1 MKYNISDLLSNVV
14 LEHIVVEND
23 YLIKNVL
30 EEIYPELDFSSYN
43 IEIKDGKEVIDKFA
57 LYNEMLKHNQE
68 FRDKIIE
75 NIDDYLKYGFI
86 SDYEFNYK
94 VWSLSEAIENNLED
108 LVELD
113 YLNNHKCFKYSRELM
128 DLSSGYNKYGKH
140 KSNQKR
146 RIVEYKK

>member
-1 MKYNISDLLSNVV
+1 MKYEISDLLSNVE
-14 LEHIVVEND
+14 LEYIIIEDN
-23 YLIKNVL
+23 YLIKEGV
-30 EEIYPELDFSSYN
+30 EILYPELDFSSYN

-57 LYNEMLKHNQE
+57 LYNELLKHNQE

-75 NIDDYLKYGFI
+75 NMDDYLRYGFI

-94 VWSLSEAIENNLED
+94 VWTVSEAIENNLED

-113 YLNNHKCFKYSRELM
+113 CLNDHKCFEYSQELM
-128 DLSSGYNKYGKH
+128 DLSASYTYGKH

-146 RIVEYKK
+146 RINDYK